1 MALPQVVLPTY
12 ELEIPSNGKKI
23 KYRPFVVKEEKL
35 LLLAME
41 SEDVGQIEAAVKQ
54 LLKGC
59 IQSRVKIDD
68 LAIFDLEYIFLQI
81 RAVSVGEVVEM
92 NVTCQDDGQTVVP
105 YKLNLLEVEVQKPE
119 GHSNK
124 IMLSDE
130 MGIIMKYPRF
140 DTFVTGSIIGES
152 PTADSV
158 IDIIA
163 GCIDQLF
170 DGEDV
175 YDSSTTTK
183 KEFVQ
188 FLENLTNSQFEKIQE
203 FFQSS
208 PKLEHTIKITNPKTG
223 VENEVVFSGLSSFFG

>member
-41 SEDVGQIEAAVKQ
+41 SEDVKQIEDAVKQ

-68 LAIFDLEYIFLQI
+68 LAIFDLEYIFLQV
-81 RAVSVGEVVEM
+81 RAVSVGEIVDM
-92 NVTCQDDGQTVVP
+92 NITCQDDGVTTVP
-105 YKLNLLEVEVQKPE
+105 YKLNLLEVEVHRPE

-130 MGIIMKYPRF
+130 MGIIMKYPKF
-140 DTFVTGSIIGES
+140 DTFITGSIIGDS

-163 GCIDQLF
+163 GCIDQIF

-175 YDSSTTTK
+175 YDSSTTSK
-183 KEFVQ
+183 KEFRE
-188 FLENLTNSQFEKIQE
+188 FLENLTNSQFEKIQK
-203 FFQSS
+203 FFESS

>member
-92 NVTCQDDGQTVVP
+92 SVTCQDDGQTVVP

-130 MGIIMKYPRF
+130 MGIIMKYPKF